1 MLNLKTLL
9 NAVEKYP
16 LFVYETIRFV
26 QGKNKKPII
35 EVRVRARHGSLGIC
49 SGCKKPAPGYD
60 RLEERRF
67 QFVPLWG
74 ICVFFLYAMRRV
86 FCKNCGVTVEEVPW
100 ALGKRPLTKSF
111 ACFLAQWAKY
121 MSWGETAARFHTS
134 WEMVYRSVKYVVEW
148 GRERMDLSGI
158 TAIGV
163 DEVYWKKGRF
173 MTVVYQIN
181 DGMKRL
187 LWAGEDRTEASFTP
201 FFDWLGKERS
211 ALIEFACSDMWKPYL
226 NVIAAKAKQAL
237 NILDRFHIASHLN
250 KAIDEVRASE
260 TKSLKKTGDEVV
272 LKNSRWCFL
281 KRPENLTDKQGIK
294 LKDLLR
300 CNLKTI
306 RAYLLKE
313 EFQFFWSYIYPGAAE
328 KFMDAWC
335 KKVMRSRLEPMKKIA
350 RMLRSHRALILNWF
364 EVKGQL
370 SLGAVEGLN
379 NKLKASIRKSY
390 GFRTPEALK
399 IMLYHKLG
407 KLPEPEITHSFC

>member
-9 NAVEKYP
+9 NAIERHP
-16 LFVYETIRFV
+16 LFIYDNIRLV
-26 QGKNKKPII
+26 QEEKEKHI
-35 EVRVRARHGSLGIC
+35 EVNIRERCGSLGVC
-49 SGCKKPAPGYD
+49 SGCQKPAPGYD
-60 RLEERRF
+60 RLPERWF

-74 ICVFFLYAMRRV
+74 IAVYFLYALRRV
-86 FCKNCGVTVEEVPW
+86 ECVNCGIVVEEVPW

-111 ACFLAQWAKY
+111 AYFLAQWAKH
-121 MSWGETAARFHTS
+121 MSWRETSLRFHTS
-134 WEMVYRSVKYVVEW
+134 WEMVYRSVKHIVEW

-163 DEVYWKKGRF
+163 DEVSWKQGKF

-187 LWAGEDRTEASFTP
+187 LWAGEDRTEETFRI
-201 FFDWLGKERS
+201 FFAWLGEERS
-211 ALIEFACSDMWKPYL
+211 SLIEFICSDMWKPYL
-226 NVIAAKAKQAL
+226 NVIADKAKRAL
-237 NILDRFHIASHLN
+237 NILDRFHIASHLS
-250 KAIDEVRASE
+250 KAIDEVRAAE
-260 TKSLKKTGDEVV
+260 TKSLKQTGDEVV
-272 LKNSRWCFL
+272 LKDSRWCLL
-281 KRPENLTDKQGIK
+281 KRPDNLTDKQGIK

-313 EFQFFWSYIYPGAAE
+313 EFQFFWSYIYPACAA

-350 RMLRSHRALILNWF
+350 RMLRTHRALILNWF
-364 EVKGQL
+364 EAKGRL

-399 IMLYHKLG
+399 VMLYHKLG
-407 KLPEPEITHSFC
+407 NLPEPEVAHRFC